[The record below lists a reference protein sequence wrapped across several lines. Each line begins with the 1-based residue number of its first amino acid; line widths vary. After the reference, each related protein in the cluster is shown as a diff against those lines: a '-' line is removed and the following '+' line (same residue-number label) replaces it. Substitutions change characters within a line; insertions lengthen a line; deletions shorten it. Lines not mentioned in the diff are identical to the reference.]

1 MKKTLYAFIGILLML
16 AACSTAVK
24 LVQPTQSDVDRG
36 VQKYSNLTL
45 ADLNQGKAIYEKECN
60 LCHGLKN
67 PASQSEEKWKKIVPK
82 MVEKVNKKKGT
93 TAIDKKSE
101 EILLQYLIT
110 MSTAPA
116 N

>member
-1 MKKTLYAFIGILLML
+1 MKKTLYVIVGLLLVL
-16 AACSTAVK
+16 AACSTVK

-45 ADLNQGKAIYEKECN
+45 ADLNQGKAMYERECG

-67 PASQSEEKWKKIVPK
+67 PASRNEAQWKKIVPK
-82 MVEKVNKKKGT
+82 MVVKTNNKKQKIV
-93 TAIDKKSE
+93 IDEKSE

-110 MSTAPA
+110 MSTAPTK
-116 N
+116 